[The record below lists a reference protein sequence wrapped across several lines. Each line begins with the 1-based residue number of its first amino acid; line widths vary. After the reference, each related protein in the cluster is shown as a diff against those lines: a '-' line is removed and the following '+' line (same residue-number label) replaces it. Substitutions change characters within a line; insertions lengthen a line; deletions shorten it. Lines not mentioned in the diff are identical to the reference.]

1 MDFGIW
7 DLLRIV
13 GALGFFIYGM
23 KVMSDAL
30 QQVAGSKMRQV
41 LRKMTSNRF
50 TGVATGF
57 LITAILQSSSA
68 TTVMTVS
75 FVNAG
80 LISLMESAGVMMGA
94 NIGTT
99 ITGWLVSLIGFEVK
113 VSAFALPIIAIAF
126 PFMFS
131 GKQNRRKWGE
141 VAVGFALLFMGLDEL
156 KHAVPDIKGHPEV
169 LEFLHGFADG
179 GFFTRLMFVGVG
191 TLLTVIVQSSSAAM
205 ALTIT
210 LTTQGLPI
218 EIAAAMVLGENIGTT
233 ITAELASLVANV
245 HAKRSARIHSL
256 FNLVGVTWMIIVM
269 PSFLDALNYL
279 FPAPPD
285 KESNQFALAAFH
297 TAFNL
302 INVLLCIGFVKFI
315 VDIAIKSVKSKGEE
329 DESFQL
335 KHIGSGVFGSPE
347 LSIEEATKEVAHCG
361 EITQRLY
368 NMLSGLFGET
378 DGKAFKKRLERIH
391 KYESITDSM
400 EIEIANFLSETSAEE
415 MSETATIRTRGLLS
429 IVGDLE
435 RIGDIVY
442 QTSKGLERRLQDK
455 AYFTPENRANIEKM
469 IAVVGESLEI
479 MVKNLNQPYANVS
492 IEAAQEAE
500 QKINDLRDSLR
511 RQHLVNIQKGDY
523 KINTALIY
531 NDIIHSLEKIG
542 DHVINV
548 TEAIVGLK

>member
-1 MDFGIW
+1 MEFGIW
-7 DLLRIV
+7 DVLKIV

-41 LRKMTSNRF
+41 LRKMTANRY

-99 ITGWLVSLIGFEVK
+99 ITGWLVSLIGFKLK
-113 VSAFALPIIAIAF
+113 VSAYALPIIAVAF

-131 GKQNRRKWGE
+131 GKQNRRKWAE

-156 KHAVPDIKGHPEV
+156 KHSVPDIKHNPEV
-169 LEFLHGFADG
+169 LEFLHQFTDG
-179 GFFTRLMFVGVG
+179 GFLTRLMFVGVG

-233 ITAELASLVANV
+233 ITAELASIVANV

-256 FNLVGVTWMIIVM
+256 FNVIGVTWMIIVM
-269 PSFLDALNYL
+269 PYFLDLLDML
-279 FPAPPD
+279 FPAP
-285 KESNQFALAAFH
+285 EGEGSNKFALAAFH

-302 INVLLCIGFVKFI
+302 LNVIFCIGFVKMI
-315 VDIAIKSVKSKGEE
+315 VNFAIKTVKSKGED
-329 DESFQL
+329 DENFQL
-335 KHIGSGVFGSPE
+335 KHIGNGVFGSPE
-347 LSIEEATKEVAHCG
+347 LSVEEATKEVAHCG

-368 NMLSGLFGET
+368 NMLPGLFAET
-378 DGKAFKKRLERIH
+378 EGKAFTKKLERIH
-391 KYESITDSM
+391 KYEGITDSM
-400 EIEIANFLSETSAEE
+400 EIEIANFLSETSTEE

-455 AYFTPENRANIEKM
+455 AYFTPENRANVEQM
-469 IAVVGESLEI
+469 IGVVGESLEI
-479 MVKNLNQPYANVS
+479 MVKNLNMPYANVT
-492 IEAAQEAE
+492 IEEAQAAED
-500 QKINDLRDSLR
+500 KINEMRNTLRK
-511 RQHLVNIQKGDY
+511 QHLVNIQNGDY

-548 TEAIVGLK
+548 TEAVVGLK

>member
-1 MDFGIW
+1 MEFGIW
-7 DLLRIV
+7 ELLRIV

-99 ITGWLVSLIGFEVK
+99 ITGWLVSLIGFKVK
-113 VSAFALPIIAIAF
+113 VSAIALPIIAIAF

-131 GKQNRRKWGE
+131 GKQSRRKWGE

-156 KHAVPDIKGHPEV
+156 KHAVPDIKGNPEV
-169 LEFLHGFADG
+169 LEFLHSFADG
-179 GFFTRLMFVGVG
+179 GFLTRLMFVGVG

-210 LTTQGLPI
+210 LTTQGLPM

-233 ITAELASLVANV
+233 ITAELASIVANV

-256 FNLVGVTWMIIVM
+256 FNVVGVTWMIIVM
-269 PSFLDALNYL
+269 PYFLDLLDYL
-279 FPAPPD
+279 LPPPED
-285 KESNQFALAAFH
+285 GANKFALAAFH
-297 TAFNL
+297 TTFNL
-302 INVLLCIGFVKFI
+302 INVIVCIGFVKLL
-315 VDIAIKSVKSKGEE
+315 VDISIKTVKSKGEE
-329 DESFQL
+329 DENFHL
-335 KHIGSGVFGSPE
+335 KHIGGGVFSSPE

-368 NMLSGLFGET
+368 NMLPALFAET
-378 DGKAFKKRLERIH
+378 DHKAFTKKLERIH
-391 KYESITDSM
+391 KYEGITDSM

-455 AYFTPENRANIEKM
+455 AYFTPENRKNVENM
-469 IAVVGESLEI
+469 ITVVGESLEI
-479 MVKNLNQPYANVS
+479 MVKNLNQPYANVT

-500 QKINDLRDSLR
+500 QKINELRDTLR
-511 RQHLVNIQKGDY
+511 RQHLVNIQNGDY

-548 TEAIVGLK
+548 TEAVVGLK